1 MGASQSHGLSEKV
14 SQDILE
20 YIARNGLQPGDR
32 LPNEYELAGMLQ
44 VGRSSVRE
52 AVKLLVS
59 RNVLVVR
66 QGAGTFVSQKRGIT
80 EDPLGLSLIPD
91 KHRLARDLMEVRIL
105 LEPQIAA
112 AAAQN
117 AAAGEIEQLEQL
129 CAQTEQT
136 IRAGEL
142 HLQKDIEFH
151 TCIARSSKNLVVPQ
165 LLPILQKAIEVFID
179 VTNSSL
185 LEETIATHR
194 EITEAIRR
202 RDAAAAHDAMYL
214 HLIYN
219 RRQILTR

>member
-129 CAQTEQT
+129 CAQT
-136 IRAGEL
+136 
-142 HLQKDIEFH
+142 
-151 TCIARSSKNLVVPQ
+151 
-165 LLPILQKAIEVFID
+165 
-179 VTNSSL
+179 
-185 LEETIATHR
+185 
-194 EITEAIRR
+194 
-202 RDAAAAHDAMYL
+202 
-214 HLIYN
+214 
-219 RRQILTR
+219 

>member
-80 EDPLGLSLIPD
+80 EDPLGLSRLDDKYKLALELFDVRLI
-91 KHRLARDLMEVRIL
+91 
-105 LEPQIAA
+105 LEPVLA
-112 AAAQN
+112 N
-117 AAAGEIEQLEQL
+117 Y
-129 CAQTEQT
+129 C
-136 IRAGEL
+136 
-142 HLQKDIEFH
+142 
-151 TCIARSSKNLVVPQ
+151 
-165 LLPILQKAIEVFID
+165 
-179 VTNSSL
+179 
-185 LEETIATHR
+185 
-194 EITEAIRR
+194 
-202 RDAAAAHDAMYL
+202 
-214 HLIYN
+214 
-219 RRQILTR
+219 